1 MEKEKGFS
9 LIEVLI
15 AATIFSIGLIA
26 LAGAQ
31 LVSIRSTQSNYNFTT
46 ATSLMEQQI
55 EDLHAVGSAALVN
68 GNDGPL
74 DTLGRTAADYADPP
88 DAANFIFNR
97 TWTCAPANP
106 GLGNPCQVQV
116 TVTWTEARTGT
127 NRMVAGGTIIT
138 P

>member
-1 MEKEKGFS
+1 MDKEKGFS

-31 LVSIRSTQSNYNFTT
+31 LVSIRSTQSNYNFTV
-46 ATSLMEQQI
+46 ATSLVQQQI
-55 EDLHAVGSAALVN
+55 EDLHAVGSAGLKD

-74 DTLGRTAADYADPP
+74 DTLGRTAADYTNPP

-97 TWTCAPANP
+97 TWTCTPFNTAI
-106 GLGNPCQVQV
+106 GTSFQVHV
-116 TVTWTEARTGT
+116 EVKWLEARTGN
-127 NRMVAGGTIIT
+127 NRMVSSDAIIT